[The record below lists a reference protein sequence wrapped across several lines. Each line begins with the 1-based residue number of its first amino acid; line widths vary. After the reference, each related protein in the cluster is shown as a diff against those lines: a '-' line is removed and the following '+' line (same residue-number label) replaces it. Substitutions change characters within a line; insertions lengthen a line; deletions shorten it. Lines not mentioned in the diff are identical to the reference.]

1 MQNTVASETALFE
14 TAVFETAVFDTAAL
28 ESVVF
33 RPVAAPAVQ
42 TVSRTAAPWGKTLAR
57 TLLLKWDMIAI
68 VALMLACS
76 VYGIYALFFLTGF

>member
-1 MQNTVASETALFE
+1 MQNTVASETAL
-14 TAVFETAVFDTAAL
+14 FETAVFDTAAL

-33 RPVAAPAVQ
+33 RPEAAPAVQ
-42 TVSRTAAPWGKTLAR
+42 TVNRTAAPWRKTLVR
-57 TLLLKWDMIAI
+57 TLFLKWDMIAV